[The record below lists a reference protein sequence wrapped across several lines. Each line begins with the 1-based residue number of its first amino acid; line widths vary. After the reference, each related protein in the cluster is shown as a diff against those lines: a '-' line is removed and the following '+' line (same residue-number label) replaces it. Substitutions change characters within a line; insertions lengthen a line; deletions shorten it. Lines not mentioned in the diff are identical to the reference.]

1 MGHDVSLIL
10 TVSFIVFISTIISKI
25 TKVHIVSVEILL
37 GSFSFS
43 FGLIE
48 ENEIFKIVA
57 ELGFLYLM
65 FMSGL
70 EINLRD
76 LVKIPKKILNLGL
89 LYMALLYIFSLFI
102 VYLFSLPAIFIVGFP
117 LISIGLLPILKKEY
131 VDEKWLNYAF
141 TIGLIGEILSIV
153 VLTVIGASVE
163 FGVGYDLY
171 RILFILSL
179 ILFLFFIFYKGFNF
193 LLWWFPEF
201 RTYLMPLDDTLD
213 QDIRFSMMLF
223 FVMVSIML
231 YLGLELALG
240 AFVAGSFVSTF
251 FSHKHML
258 HKKLNYLGFGWLI
271 PIFFIHIGSTFDIKF
286 LIVENLILTSILIV
300 AVMITI
306 RMLASL
312 VFYKN
317 YGLRDSLLLG
327 LSHTMP
333 LALLIAIASLAY
345 ENNYITIFYYLS
357 FVLSAILQIPVSM
370 GLIKLISNLLAKKDD
385 TSPVQTSSL
394 AI

>member
-1 MGHDVSLIL
+1 MSHDVLLIL

-25 TKVHIVSVEILL
+25 TRLHIVSVEILL

-48 ENEIFKIVA
+48 ENELFKIVA

-65 FMSGL
+65 FISGL

-76 LVKIPKKILNLGL
+76 LAKIPKKILHLGL
-89 LYMALLYIFSLFI
+89 LYMGLLYLFSLAI
-102 VYLFSLPAIFIVGFP
+102 VYLFGLPDIFIVAFP
-117 LISIGLLPILKKEY
+117 LISIGLLPILKKEH
-131 VDEKWLNYAF
+131 VDAKWLTHAF
-141 TIGLIGEILSIV
+141 TIGLVGEILSIV

-171 RILFILSL
+171 RILTILGL
-179 ILFLFFIFYKGFNF
+179 LFVSFYLFYKVFNF
-193 LLWWFPEF
+193 LVWWFPEF
-201 RTYLMPLDDTLD
+201 RTYIMPRNDTLD
-213 QDIRFSMMLF
+213 QDIRFSMMFF
-223 FVMVSIML
+223 FVMVSVML

-240 AFVAGSFVSTF
+240 GFVAGIFVSTF

-286 LIVENLILTSILIV
+286 LLVENLILTSLLIV

-312 VFYKN
+312 VFYKS
-317 YGLRDSLLLG
+317 YEVKGSLLMG
-327 LSHTMP
+327 LSHSMP
-333 LALLIAIASLAY
+333 LALLIAVATLAY
-345 ENNYITIFYYLS
+345 DNNYITIFYYLS
-357 FVLSAILQIPVSM
+357 FVFSAIVQIPISM
-370 GLIKLISNLLAKKDD
+370 GLIKLIANFQKGS
-385 TSPVQTSSL
+385 
-394 AI
+394 